1 MCSGAHSWLAPRR
14 STRVDTHS
22 APWLA
27 ERADSATPPAPQGP
41 KSQTSAKEAS
51 VLPSGIFCVSR
62 HFSTAGERLMLP
74 GKTLGVL
81 MVQKWRT
88 LSVEASWA
96 LVAMDTETK
105 APRG

>member
-14 STRVDTHS
+14 STRVGMHS

-27 ERADSATPPAPQGP
+27 EPADSATPPPQGGRRLRLLLKRP
-41 KSQTSAKEAS
+41 
-51 VLPSGIFCVSR
+51 VFCLRGSPVCPDT
-62 HFSTAGERLMLP
+62 STAGERLMLP
-74 GKTLGVL
+74 GKTLGAL

-88 LSVEASWA
+88 LSVGASWA

-105 APRG
+105 APGG

>member
-1 MCSGAHSWLAPRR
+1 M
-14 STRVDTHS
+14 
-22 APWLA
+22 
-27 ERADSATPPAPQGP
+27 
-41 KSQTSAKEAS
+41 
-51 VLPSGIFCVSR
+51 
-62 HFSTAGERLMLP
+62 
-74 GKTLGVL
+74 GVL